1 MKRPRPRRRSP
12 RLPFIVL
19 LAAAVGA
26 AVWQARIDDDRG
38 MALANT
44 ADSAGAAGSLNG
56 MPAVASDDALAS
68 TWYCAAGTGDEGG
81 MADHVVTILNSG
93 DRSLD
98 ATVTVYGGVLASSS
112 PTTAEASEPTVA
124 PATAPGPAVREIRLP
139 ARDRV
144 DLRLGDVLAAP
155 LVAALVEAKGGAV
168 AVEHHVTGPHG
179 VDVGPCA
186 SGTAPVWHLASG
198 TTTRDAREVV
208 VLFNPFPT
216 DAIVDVSF
224 DTDAGSRQPVRF
236 QGFPVAAGS
245 VVGVDIGDDVARE
258 AHVSASLRTRTGRVV
273 VERLQEFDGSLG
285 PEGLAVALGV
295 PEASTDWAFADGAVD
310 DGRSERIVV
319 YNSSDERAEVEVS
332 VLPTTDEAAPAPQP
346 FRLSIRAGDF
356 AVVDYRAEK
365 RVAAGIGHAT
375 VVRSTNG
382 VPVVAERAMTQAV
395 GGDEGDESEE
405 SSEGGDRTGDIAA
418 GPGSVVAA
426 SRWAFSSA
434 GDGEGEGSVVRFVV
448 FNPDPERSTRATL
461 VAVVGGRQREIESA
475 RDVEVPPGGRVTLE
489 EDGDDE
495 SGPVAGSG
503 DAGWVVESTAPVVAE
518 RVLVGGHD
526 LRLATGVGLP
536 SADGA
541 VPLAR
546 LAGA

>member
-38 MALANT
+38 TALANT
-44 ADSAGAAGSLNG
+44 ADSAGAAGSPNG

-112 PTTAEASEPTVA
+112 PTTAEASEPKSA

-155 LVAALVEAKGGAV
+155 LVAALVEVKGGAV
-168 AVEHHVTGPHG
+168 AVEHRVTGPHG

-224 DTDAGSRQPVRF
+224 DTDAG
-236 QGFPVAAGS
+236 
-245 VVGVDIGDDVARE
+245 
-258 AHVSASLRTRTGRVV
+258 
-273 VERLQEFDGSLG
+273 
-285 PEGLAVALGV
+285 
-295 PEASTDWAFADGAVD
+295 
-310 DGRSERIVV
+310 
-319 YNSSDERAEVEVS
+319 
-332 VLPTTDEAAPAPQP
+332 
-346 FRLSIRAGDF
+346 
-356 AVVDYRAEK
+356 
-365 RVAAGIGHAT
+365 
-375 VVRSTNG
+375 
-382 VPVVAERAMTQAV
+382 
-395 GGDEGDESEE
+395 
-405 SSEGGDRTGDIAA
+405 
-418 GPGSVVAA
+418 
-426 SRWAFSSA
+426 
-434 GDGEGEGSVVRFVV
+434 
-448 FNPDPERSTRATL
+448 
-461 VAVVGGRQREIESA
+461 
-475 RDVEVPPGGRVTLE
+475 
-489 EDGDDE
+489 
-495 SGPVAGSG
+495 
-503 DAGWVVESTAPVVAE
+503 
-518 RVLVGGHD
+518 
-526 LRLATGVGLP
+526 
-536 SADGA
+536 
-541 VPLAR
+541 
-546 LAGA
+546 